1 MISVNQV
8 RELKAGKTGR
18 ISLFLGR
25 GLKVVG
31 LLLVTPFVLL
41 FVFVLPLGL
50 SPWDFVSGIF
60 ITVGLAAIGGA
71 LYVVGKIIAPND
83 PWLDSRLS
91 PWGDD
96 ESFKPDEE
104 AEGEDQLP
112 LKQTE

>member
-1 MISVNQV
+1 M
-8 RELKAGKTGR
+8 GR
-18 ISLFLGR
+18 FSLLLGR

-31 LLLVTPFVLL
+31 LLLVAPFVLL
-41 FVFVLPLGL
+41 FFFIVPLGIGPSDLVL
-50 SPWDFVSGIF
+50 SIL

-71 LYVVGKIIAPND
+71 LYVVGKIVAPND
-83 PWLDSRLS
+83 SWLDSRLS

-112 LKQTE
+112 RKQID